1 VRPAAEI
8 IENLIHIRARGG
20 NMLLNIGPRPD
31 GRIAPADEDLLRD
44 LGLWMMLY
52 GESVRGVRPWVVTNE
67 GDVWFTEK
75 RAEGTVYALAGL
87 EKNSRSL
94 VLKSV
99 AASPETKITL
109 LGQEGDCA
117 WEQTPAGLKITVT
130 RKQTIRLVK
139 AAAGPG
145 EKAESSDKQRLTWG
159 PDWPVAV
166 KITKAISAAGI
177 GK

>member
-1 VRPAAEI
+1 
-8 IENLIHIRARGG
+8 
-20 NMLLNIGPRPD
+20 
-31 GRIAPADEDLLRD
+31 
-44 LGLWMMLY
+44 
-52 GESVRGVRPWVVTNE
+52 
-67 GDVWFTEK
+67 
-75 RAEGTVYALAGL
+75 
-87 EKNSRSL
+87 
-94 VLKSV
+94 
-99 AASPETKITL
+99 
-109 LGQEGDCA
+109 
-117 WEQTPAGLKITVT
+117 LKITVT